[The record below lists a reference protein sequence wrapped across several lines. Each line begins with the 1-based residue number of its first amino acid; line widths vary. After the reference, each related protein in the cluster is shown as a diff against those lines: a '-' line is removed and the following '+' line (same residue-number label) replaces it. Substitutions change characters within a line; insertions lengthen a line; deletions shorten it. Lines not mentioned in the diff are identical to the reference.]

1 MKTWKVIFNNVSMCA
16 EHEETVDVE
25 ANTER
30 KAIIFAEKEMQKR
43 GFRYFEVE
51 SIKEVK

>member
-1 MKTWKVIFNNVSMCA
+1 MRKWLVKFTNVSMCA
-16 EHEETVDVE
+16 DHEELVTVE
-25 ANTER
+25 ANSER

-51 SIKEVK
+51 SVNEC

>member
-1 MKTWKVIFNNVSMCA
+1 MKTWNVIFNNVSMCA
-16 EHEETVDVE
+16 EHEEIVTVE

-43 GFRYFEVE
+43 GFRYFEVN
-51 SIKEVK
+51 KVVEVR